1 MKAIVT
7 LLALPVITIAATVS
21 LSFDTVYDNPDGD
34 MGSITCS
41 DGENGM
47 ITAGFSQ
54 FDDLPNFPNIGGA
67 PAITEWNSPSCGTCW
82 KLTYTSSKGVSSSSN
97 ILAID
102 VGSRG
107 FNIAKAAMN
116 TLTNGQA
123 EQLGR
128 VNVDAVQV
136 APSDCG
142 LQISV

>member
-1 MKAIVT
+1 MKAIAA
-7 LLALPVITIAATVS
+7 LLAFPVIAIATRTS
-21 LSFDTVYDNPDGD
+21 LSFDTVYDNLKGD
-34 MGSITCS
+34 MGSVICS
-41 DGENGM
+41 NGENGM
-47 ITAGFSQ
+47 ITAGFNQ

-82 KLTYTSSKGVSSSSN
+82 RLTYTNSKGVSSSIN

-102 VGSRG
+102 VGGEG

-128 VNVDAVQV
+128 VNVDAVRVSQ
-136 APSDCG
+136 SDCG
-142 LQISV
+142 L